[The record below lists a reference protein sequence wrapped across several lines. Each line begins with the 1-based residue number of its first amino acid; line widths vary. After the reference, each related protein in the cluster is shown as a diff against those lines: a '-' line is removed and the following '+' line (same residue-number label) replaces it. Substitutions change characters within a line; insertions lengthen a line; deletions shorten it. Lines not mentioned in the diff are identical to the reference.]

1 MRPYDIDRNS
11 GNNFRQGHES
21 DFSHLGTW
29 IASEARGPP
38 IDTESDQGNYS
49 SFFIV
54 TSSWR
59 VVNHALPLST
69 PMTPPRLS
77 SPLEGDQAA
86 DGATLAPFESSGHVI
101 VDIPPVPSGTEED
114 ATTCAVGVEDH
125 ASQSP
130 SQAAA
135 SVQQLE
141 ATKEKKR

>member
-1 MRPYDIDRNS
+1 MRPFDIDRNS
-11 GNNFRQGHES
+11 GNNFHQGHES

-29 IASEARGPP
+29 ITSEARGSP
-38 IDTESDQGNYS
+38 IDTESDQGIC
-49 SFFIV
+49 F
-54 TSSWR
+54 TSSSLLHSRR
-59 VVNHALPLST
+59 VVNYELLLPT
-69 PMTPPRLS
+69 PMTPPRH
-77 SPLEGDQAA
+77 SPSGGGDQAS
-86 DGATLAPFESSGHVI
+86 DGATLAPFEASGLVV